1 MCQTQLLV
9 LLQETLCF
17 RSREGLGLWPEAS
30 FRGANSLELRDVF
43 KKVNHVT
50 WRIKSRLPG

>member
-9 LLQETLCF
+9 LLQETPCF
-17 RSREGLGLWPEAS
+17 RSQEGLGLWPEAS

-43 KKVNHVT
+43 KWSIT
-50 WRIKSRLPG
+50 